1 MDGDDSG
8 VARTEDSRFKA
19 IFASSP
25 ECVKLI
31 GPDYRLIDMN
41 PAGLRMLDIDAV
53 ETLRGLSVLDL
64 VEPQY
69 HEAMRDAVDRVF
81 RGESI
86 TIEFAVVGTRGRR
99 LVMHQS
105 AAPLF
110 DPRDPSRVVEMVAVT
125 RDITAQREVE
135 SELLRVHLAEELNK
149 SKAHFLASVSHEL
162 RTPLDHVIGYTEM
175 LQEAARDQGRLGDV
189 VDHQHVLDA
198 ATRLLYMVGQ
208 LLNISQ
214 TDLSQQTPR
223 VEEWDIASLVYDAAK
238 AMRAMN
244 DLNGNQ
250 IVVLADEVRTPIS
263 CDGKKLDQAL
273 RCLLSNA
280 VKHTSN
286 GLIEI
291 RARMQNHADVDW
303 LVLDVVDNGAGIDPA
318 MRGALFEPLAKEGV
332 AGGLGLGLAVARQ
345 LMRHIGGEALLVRSE
360 PGKGSHFSL
369 RMPVAAAAQAAA

>member
-1 MDGDDSG
+1 MDGADSS
-8 VARTEDSRFKA
+8 VVNSEDSRFRA

-31 GPDYRLIDMN
+31 GPDCRLIDMN
-41 PAGLRMLDIDAV
+41 PAGLRMLDVDAA
-53 ETLRGLSVLDL
+53 ETVRGLNILDL
-64 VEPQY
+64 VEPRY
-69 HEAMRDAVDRVF
+69 RDALRDAVDRVF

-86 TIEFAVVGTRGRR
+86 TIEFTVVGMRGRR

-110 DPRDPSRVVEMVAVT
+110 DPCNPSRVVEMVAVT

-135 SELLRVHLAEELNK
+135 SELLRVRLAEELNK

-162 RTPLDHVIGYTEM
+162 RTPLDHIIGYTEM
-175 LQEAARDQGRLGDV
+175 LQEAARDQGRLADV

-214 TDLSQQTPR
+214 TDLSRQTPR
-223 VEEWDIASLVYDAAK
+223 IEEWDIAALVYDAAK
-238 AMRAMN
+238 AMRALN

-273 RCLLSNA
+273 RCLLANA

-286 GLIEI
+286 GRIEI
-291 RARMQNHADVDW
+291 RVRMQNRADADW
-303 LVLDVVDNGAGIDPA
+303 LVLDVVDNGAGVDPA
-318 MRGALFEPLAKEGV
+318 VRVALFEPAPKDGGS
-332 AGGLGLGLAVARQ
+332 GGLGLGLAVARH

-360 PGKGSHFSL
+360 PGRGSHFSL
-369 RMPVAAAAQAAA
+369 RLPVAPAAQAAA

>member
-1 MDGDDSG
+1 MDGDDSSA
-8 VARTEDSRFKA
+8 ARTEDSRFRA

-41 PAGLRMLDIDAV
+41 PAGLRMLDVDAV
-53 ETLRGLSVLDL
+53 ETVRGLNILDL
-64 VEPQY
+64 VEPRY
-69 HEAMRDAVDRVF
+69 RDALRDAVDRVF

-86 TIEFAVVGTRGRR
+86 TIEFEVVGMRGRR
-99 LVMHQS
+99 LFMHQS

-110 DPRDPSRVVEMVAVT
+110 DPCNPSRVMEMVAVT

-135 SELLRVHLAEELNK
+135 SELLRVRLAEELNK

-162 RTPLDHVIGYTEM
+162 RTPLDHIIGYTEM
-175 LQEAARDQGRLGDV
+175 LQEGARDQNRLGDV

-223 VEEWDIASLVYDAAK
+223 LEEWDIAALVHDAAK
-238 AMRAMN
+238 AMRALN
-244 DLNGNQ
+244 ENGNQ
-250 IVVLADEVRTPIS
+250 IVVQAGEVRTPVS

-291 RARMQNHADVDW
+291 RLQMQNRADVDW
-303 LVLDVVDNGAGIDPA
+303 LVLDVVDNGAGVDPA
-318 MRGALFEPLAKEGV
+318 MRAALFEPLAKDGA
-332 AGGLGLGLAVARQ
+332 AGGLGLGLAVARH
-345 LMRHIGGEALLVRSE
+345 LMRHIGGDALLVRSE

-369 RMPVAAAAQAAA
+369 RLPVTRAAQAAA